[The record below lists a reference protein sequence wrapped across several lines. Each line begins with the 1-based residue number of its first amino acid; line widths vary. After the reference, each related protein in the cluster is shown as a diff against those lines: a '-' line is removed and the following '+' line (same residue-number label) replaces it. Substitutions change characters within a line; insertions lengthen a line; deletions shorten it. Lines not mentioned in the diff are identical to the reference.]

1 MEQATSVRFLQ
12 GINQLVTQCLA
23 PGYGAKFVRF
33 GSCVIFICP
42 VKIRLVLPR
51 EENKPSTKINDMA
64 VVLPNLVHA
73 KEGSPVFRP
82 DLVITLVPAQNNSVH
97 MW

>member
-12 GINQLVTQCLA
+12 GINQLVTQCA
-23 PGYGAKFVRF
+23 YGAKFVRF
-33 GSCVIFICP
+33 GSCVIFIYP

-51 EENKPSTKINDMA
+51 EKNKPPTKINDMA
-64 VVLPNLVHA
+64 VVLPSLVRA

-82 DLVITLVPAQNNSVH
+82 DLVVTLVPAQNSSVH

>member
-1 MEQATSVRFLQ
+1 M
-12 GINQLVTQCLA
+12 TQCLA
-23 PGYGAKFVRF
+23 SAYGAKFVRF

-82 DLVITLVPAQNNSVH
+82 DLVVTLVPAQNSSVTCGRYSKP
-97 MW
+97 